1 MNHKEKIEEF
11 VNSTKT
17 AFSNGIKD
25 GSINQFSA
33 SRTIMFL
40 IERNGEYGVTNL
52 IPIEFENP
60 ILGKI
65 ITNEI
70 TSTIKGDGHNII
82 CGCETIYRPNE
93 NKFYV
98 RYSSEVVEFEDIVE
112 FDLTPRPQS
121 VRDVV
126 YQTHSMN

>member
-98 RYSSEVVEFEDIVE
+98 RYSSLI
-112 FDLTPRPQS
+112 S
-121 VRDVV
+121 
-126 YQTHSMN
+126 